1 MVRIRLRRVGAKGQ
15 PSYRIVVADSRS
27 PRDGRIIESIGH
39 YNPLTDP
46 PTVAVDEERALHWL
60 SVGAQPFEAV
70 HGILSNLG
78 TLGRFERLRQG
89 ESLDALVAEAGDD
102 ESQAALEA
110 TDGET
115 GEAAETADASQETD
129 VATEETVEEAET
141 AEVAEA

>member
-46 PTVAVDEERALHWL
+46 PTVAVDEERALYWL
-60 SVGAQPFEAV
+60 NVGAQPSEAV
-70 HGILSNLG
+70 HGILNTLG

-89 ESLDALVAEAGDD
+89 ESMDALVAEAGDA
-102 ESQAALEA
+102 ESQAAQEA
-110 TDGET
+110 ADGET
-115 GEAAETADASQETD
+115 GEEAESADAPQETD
-129 VATEETVEEAET
+129 AAAEETVEEVET
-141 AEVAEA
+141 AEIAEA